1 MAENQV
7 AGQRK
12 SYGDWVVCQQD
23 FNLQNSY
30 VVYDIS
36 AKGQNSYVVYAINAK
51 GFVRDKSA
59 TFFCTK
65 ITEIW
70 CCSYVR
76 F

>member
-12 SYGDWVVCQQD
+12 SYGDWVVGQQD

-36 AKGQNSYVVYAINAK
+36 AKG
-51 GFVRDKSA
+51 FVCDKSA
-59 TFFCTK
+59 TFFLH
-65 ITEIW
+65 
-70 CCSYVR
+70 
-76 F
+76 